1 MVTKS
6 HKKSQEKQ
14 TELSAQQQQAVILLA
29 GGKTVTETAAA
40 VGVERETVSRWKNH
54 DAQFTSALTYQQ
66 ADLWDAAADKL
77 RASILKA
84 ADALDE
90 LLEHEDESIRLRAI
104 GLAYRA
110 LGSYPEKG
118 RIEAQ
123 EPESINLTRSMRAW
137 RDLEPL

>member
-1 MVTKS
+1 MS
-6 HKKSQEKQ
+6 QKKQL
-14 TELSAQQQQAVILLA
+14 ELSAQQQQAILLLVS
-29 GGKTVTETAAA
+29 GKTVTETAAA
-40 VGVERETVSRWKNH
+40 VGVERETVSRWKNR
-54 DAQFTSALTYQQ
+54 DADFASALTYQQ

-90 LLEHEDESIRLRAI
+90 LLDHEDAAIRLRAI

-118 RIEAQ
+118 RVEAQ
-123 EPESINLTRSMRAW
+123 EPEFINLTRSMRAW
-137 RDLEPL
+137 SNSEPF